1 MIALDDFR
9 GGLPSYESLE
19 ELERLDAQG
28 GTETVDLGLGDG
40 YGVAI
45 LGGTYATKKIPQVV
59 WEKVL
64 KETRHVKRVSETERV
79 FGFLG
84 EEQGIL
90 LIGQQN
96 PNGWVF
102 HKANKHWGNNR
113 ESEVFALLQQGFERA
128 TEQEFNEVSQL
139 LKTT

>member
-1 MIALDDFR
+1 MHYPCLTLAQLEALETDFVAFLIVN
-9 GGLPSYESLE
+9 GVEGETWKTLNETNPSKAQ
-19 ELERLDAQG
+19 ELANLFS
-28 GTETVDLGLGDG
+28 
-40 YGVAI
+40 
-45 LGGTYATKKIPQVV
+45 QVV

-84 EEQGIL
+84 EEQGVL

-102 HKANKHWGNNR
+102 HKAIKHWGNNR

>member
-1 MIALDDFR
+1 MAALEQDFVAFLIVN
-9 GGLPSYESLE
+9 GIEGETWKSLNE
-19 ELERLDAQG
+19 TNPTKAQ
-28 GTETVDLGLGDG
+28 DLANLFS
-40 YGVAI
+40 
-45 LGGTYATKKIPQVV
+45 QVV

>member
-1 MIALDDFR
+1 MHYPCLTLAQLEALETDFVAFLILN
-9 GGLPSYESLE
+9 GVEGETWKTLNETNPSKAQ
-19 ELERLDAQG
+19 ELANLFS
-28 GTETVDLGLGDG
+28 
-40 YGVAI
+40 
-45 LGGTYATKKIPQVV
+45 QVV

-84 EEQGIL
+84 EEQGVL

-96 PNGWVF
+96 PSGWVF

>member
-1 MIALDDFR
+1 MHYPCLTLAQLEALETDFVAFLIVN
-9 GGLPSYESLE
+9 GVEGETWKTLNETNSSKAQ
-19 ELERLDAQG
+19 ELANLFS
-28 GTETVDLGLGDG
+28 
-40 YGVAI
+40 
-45 LGGTYATKKIPQVV
+45 QVV

-128 TEQEFNEVSQL
+128 NEQEFNEVSQL

>member
-1 MIALDDFR
+1 MQYPCLTLTQLEALETDFVAFLIVN
-9 GGLPSYESLE
+9 GVEGETWKTLNETNPSKAQ
-19 ELERLDAQG
+19 ELANLFS
-28 GTETVDLGLGDG
+28 
-40 YGVAI
+40 
-45 LGGTYATKKIPQVV
+45 QVV

>member
-1 MIALDDFR
+1 MHYPCLTLAQLEALETDFVAFLIVN
-9 GGLPSYESLE
+9 GVEGETWKTLNETNPSKAQ
-19 ELERLDAQG
+19 ELANLFS
-28 GTETVDLGLGDG
+28 
-40 YGVAI
+40 
-45 LGGTYATKKIPQVV
+45 QVV

-102 HKANKHWGNNR
+102 HKANKQWGNNR

>member
-1 MIALDDFR
+1 MHYPCLTLAQLEALETDFVAFLILN
-9 GGLPSYESLE
+9 GVEGETWKTLNETNPSKAQ
-19 ELERLDAQG
+19 ELANLFS
-28 GTETVDLGLGDG
+28 
-40 YGVAI
+40 
-45 LGGTYATKKIPQVV
+45 QVV

-128 TEQEFNEVSQL
+128 NEQEFNEVSQL

>member
-1 MIALDDFR
+1 MHYPCLSLAQLEALETDFVAFLIVN
-9 GGLPSYESLE
+9 GVEGETWKTINETNPSKAQ
-19 ELERLDAQG
+19 EL
-28 GTETVDLGLGDG
+28 
-40 YGVAI
+40 
-45 LGGTYATKKIPQVV
+45 ATLFSQVV

>member
-1 MIALDDFR
+1 MHYPCLTLAQLEALETDFVAFLIVN
-9 GGLPSYESLE
+9 GVEGETWKTLNETNPSKAQ
-19 ELERLDAQG
+19 ELANLFS
-28 GTETVDLGLGDG
+28 
-40 YGVAI
+40 
-45 LGGTYATKKIPQVV
+45 QVV

-84 EEQGIL
+84 EEQGVL
-90 LIGQQN
+90 LIGHQN

-113 ESEVFALLQQGFERA
+113 EFEVFALLQQGFERA

>member
-1 MIALDDFR
+1 MHYPCLTFAQLEALETDFVAFLIVN
-9 GGLPSYESLE
+9 GVEGETWKTLNETNPSKAQ
-19 ELERLDAQG
+19 ELANLFS
-28 GTETVDLGLGDG
+28 
-40 YGVAI
+40 
-45 LGGTYATKKIPQVV
+45 QVV

-84 EEQGIL
+84 EEQGVL

-102 HKANKHWGNNR
+102 HKAIKHWGNNR

>member
-1 MIALDDFR
+1 MHYPCLTLAQLEALESDFVAFLIVN
-9 GGLPSYESLE
+9 GVEGETWKTLNETNPSKAQ
-19 ELERLDAQG
+19 ELANLFS
-28 GTETVDLGLGDG
+28 
-40 YGVAI
+40 
-45 LGGTYATKKIPQVV
+45 QVV

>member
-1 MIALDDFR
+1 MHYPCLTLAQLEALETDFVAFLIVN
-9 GGLPSYESLE
+9 GVEGETWKTLNETNPSKAQ
-19 ELERLDAQG
+19 ELANLFS
-28 GTETVDLGLGDG
+28 
-40 YGVAI
+40 
-45 LGGTYATKKIPQVV
+45 QVV

-84 EEQGIL
+84 EEQGVL

-96 PNGWVF
+96 PKGWVF

>member
-1 MIALDDFR
+1 MQYPCLTLAQLAALEQDFVAFLIVN
-9 GGLPSYESLE
+9 GIEGETWKSLNE
-19 ELERLDAQG
+19 TNPTKAQ
-28 GTETVDLGLGDG
+28 DLANLFS
-40 YGVAI
+40 
-45 LGGTYATKKIPQVV
+45 QVV

>member
-1 MIALDDFR
+1 MHYPCLTLAQLEALETDFVAFLIVN
-9 GGLPSYESLE
+9 GVEGETWKTLNETNPSKAQ
-19 ELERLDAQG
+19 ELANLFS
-28 GTETVDLGLGDG
+28 
-40 YGVAI
+40 
-45 LGGTYATKKIPQVV
+45 QVV

-84 EEQGIL
+84 EEQGVL
-90 LIGQQN
+90 FIGQQN

-128 TEQEFNEVSQL
+128 TEQEFNEVSRL

>member
-1 MIALDDFR
+1 MHYPCLTLAQLEALETDFVAFLIVN
-9 GGLPSYESLE
+9 GVEGETWKTLNETNPSKAQ
-19 ELERLDAQG
+19 ELANLFS
-28 GTETVDLGLGDG
+28 
-40 YGVAI
+40 
-45 LGGTYATKKIPQVV
+45 QVV

-84 EEQGIL
+84 EEQGVL

-96 PNGWVF
+96 PSGWVF

>member
-1 MIALDDFR
+1 MHYPCLTLAQLEALETDFVAFLIVN
-9 GGLPSYESLE
+9 GVEGETWKTLNETNPSKAQ
-19 ELERLDAQG
+19 ELANLFS
-28 GTETVDLGLGDG
+28 
-40 YGVAI
+40 
-45 LGGTYATKKIPQVV
+45 QVV

-84 EEQGIL
+84 EEQGVL

>member
-1 MIALDDFR
+1 MHYPCLTLAQLEALETDFVAFLIVN
-9 GGLPSYESLE
+9 GVEGETWKTLNETNPSKAQ
-19 ELERLDAQG
+19 ELANLFS
-28 GTETVDLGLGDG
+28 
-40 YGVAI
+40 
-45 LGGTYATKKIPQVV
+45 QVV

-84 EEQGIL
+84 EEQGVL

-128 TEQEFNEVSQL
+128 TELEFNEVSQL